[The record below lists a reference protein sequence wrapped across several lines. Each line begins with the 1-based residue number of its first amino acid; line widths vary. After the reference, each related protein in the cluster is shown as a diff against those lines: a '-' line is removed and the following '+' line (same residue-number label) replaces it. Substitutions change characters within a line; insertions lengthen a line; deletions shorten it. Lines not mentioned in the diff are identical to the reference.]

1 MATLNYHQDDAP
13 ELFRGYALGGAVR
26 VTVDG
31 DRRVHSVQFDERMV
45 GRLRSDQLG
54 DGVVA
59 AFAEATAATTTRGR

>member
-1 MATLNYHQDDAP
+1 MHYQDEAP
-13 ELFRGYALGGAVR
+13 ELFRGDALGGAVR

-31 DRRVHSVQFDERMV
+31 DRRVHSVRFDERMI

-59 AFAEATAATTTRGR
+59 AFAEATAATSGRER

>member
-1 MATLNYHQDDAP
+1 MRDHQDETP
-13 ELFRGYALGGAVR
+13 ELSRGDALGGAVR

-31 DRRVHSVQFDERMV
+31 DGRVHAVRFDERMV

-59 AFAEATAATTTRGR
+59 AFAEATAATTRRER

>member
-1 MATLNYHQDDAP
+1 MDHQDETR

-31 DRRVHSVQFDERMV
+31 DGRVHSVRFNEKVV

-59 AFAEATAATTTRGR
+59 AFAEATATTAGER